1 MSKPIVHC
9 RCGHQVRANEVLR
22 TDLYERASG
31 DTYVYVKFRCGWCKR
46 LGESFVAE
54 PEWDWSCLK
63 PARDEMS
70 EAERQ
75 ATAGRAVIT
84 SAEIIDFHR
93 SLQQLDGRGLKQA
106 LGGLKSADAKPD
118 RARTAGKPAAPR
130 RAEEVRAAES
140 RAAESRAAEAK
151 AENRSAESRS
161 AEARGE
167 EPHRKKTV
175 IRRIARN
182 LRRDS
187 GPDTNSGE
195 SSASS

>member
-93 SLQQLDGRGLKQA
+93 SLQQLDGQGLKQA
-106 LGGLKSADAKPD
+106 LGGLKSADGKPD
-118 RARTAGKPAAPR
+118 RTRPAGKAGTPR
-130 RAEEVRAAES
+130 RAEEVRAAEG
-140 RAAESRAAEAK
+140 RAAEAK
-151 AENRSAESRS
+151 AENRSGENRS
-161 AEARGE
+161 GENRSTEARGE
-167 EPHRKKTV
+167 ESHRKKTV

-187 GPDTNSGE
+187 GPDGGSGE
-195 SSASS
+195 SPASS